1 MWCSA
6 RAYRWWVNNATQWA
20 VIALIIAVPVLV
32 GSVMWYAL
40 HGQLHATGN
49 SALHMRLP
57 YPVRGAA
64 VRLQVD
70 HDRITVIRVRDR
82 SWWELWRRKRVT
94 RVVGWVA
101 HRVHAGDN
109 VELKCFPVDNRIVY
123 TVHVNSQ
130 PVLRVR

>member
-40 HGQLHATGN
+40 HGQLHAEGN
-49 SALHMRLP
+49 SALHM
-57 YPVRGAA
+57 
-64 VRLQVD
+64 QVERD
-70 HDRITVIRVRDR
+70 KITVFRLKNR
-82 SWWELWRRKRVT
+82 SRWELWRRKRVT

-101 HRVHAGDN
+101 HRVHPEDH
-109 VELKCFPVDNRIVY
+109 VELSCLPVDNRLTY
-123 TVHVNSQ
+123 TVTVNGQ
-130 PVLRVR
+130 PILRVR